1 MKITKQKTPHG
12 DNLMS
17 RASNSENLHS
27 RREVYDNNISANKLV
42 VNKKEETIM

>member
-1 MKITKQKTPHG
+1 MKITKQKTLHG

-17 RASNSENLHS
+17 HASNSENLNS
-27 RREVYDNNISANKLV
+27 RGEVHDNNIILNKLV